1 MNVVMT
7 KKDRELLGKLHR
19 LVGSDNAKE
28 AEAARKKLVE
38 LLKRYGLTWNNLPE
52 LLREEIVAAEST
64 TREQE
69 RRASAAGVSPA
80 DFGGHKIPNALEL
93 TQHLLE
99 QYLDLKPHEYV
110 AMALWVL
117 HTHVYTQFP
126 VTPRLALMS
135 PSNGCGKTTVLG
147 ALNRLTRE
155 PKQTAHITP
164 AALFRVISEFSP
176 TMLLDEGDNLGLLNN
191 PTLRS
196 IMNSGHEK
204 SSSTVTRTIAGYA
217 QDFETFGPMAVAA
230 IGTLPVPLV
239 KRSIIVRMERSDRS
253 DLKRLGNN
261 DQAIFDMAWRMIRDW
276 ASDVKLNLDPP
287 MPKGIRNRVA
297 DNWRV
302 LLAIAD
308 TFGPDFA
315 ERARDAALVFSRSYT
330 DEDVAILLLDDCRAV
345 FNERAV
351 DRISSA
357 DLTAAVVERDGNW
370 SWSTYQGP
378 HDDQAPRKLSQGEL
392 ARLLRPF
399 QIRTRKLRING
410 GPSIWGYYR
419 EMFEKAW
426 SRYCP
431 QDGTP
436 EHSKPVRLLKVS

>member
-1 MNVVMT
+1 
-7 KKDRELLGKLHR
+7 
-19 LVGSDNAKE
+19 
-28 AEAARKKLVE
+28 
-38 LLKRYGLTWNNLPE
+38 
-52 LLREEIVAAEST
+52 
-64 TREQE
+64 
-69 RRASAAGVSPA
+69 
-80 DFGGHKIPNALEL
+80 
-93 TQHLLE
+93 
-99 QYLDLKPHEYV
+99 
-110 AMALWVL
+110 
-117 HTHVYTQFP
+117 
-126 VTPRLALMS
+126 
-135 PSNGCGKTTVLG
+135 
-147 ALNRLTRE
+147 
-155 PKQTAHITP
+155 
-164 AALFRVISEFSP
+164 
-176 TMLLDEGDNLGLLNN
+176 
-191 PTLRS
+191 
-196 IMNSGHEK
+196 
-204 SSSTVTRTIAGYA
+204 
-217 QDFETFGPMAVAA
+217 
-230 IGTLPVPLV
+230 
-239 KRSIIVRMERSDRS
+239 
-253 DLKRLGNN
+253 
-261 DQAIFDMAWRMIRDW
+261 MAWRMIRDW

-308 TFGPDFA
+308 TFGSDFA

-345 FNERAV
+345 FNDRAV

-399 QIRTRKLRING
+399 QIRTRKLRIKG